1 MMGYLPQLTHL
12 GQLELIEVYEFY
24 DQPILFSCRNAS
36 DAIFIGV
43 FAAED
48 DNFETWLYV
57 GVSPHRFNQIRS
69 GAIDLHDAFSEV
81 EDGIIYQIK
90 VPHDEQMPVSMPI
103 PAPQIP
109 DDMLPL
115 PGEFINLETST
126 LPELDEDIERKSRQI
141 RQEIIS
147 LALNFDGEFRTEAPV
162 NALSEILGSLQD
174 TIDAV
179 GESLTEG
186 SNVRGPIPKNVL
198 SDMQMSVTRISA
210 GSFKLEL
217 ASTQLT
223 DAFGESK
230 CGNAIQELVNLLKI
244 GNNADE
250 LSEHLIRLKSRVAK
264 KYVLLLESL
273 SDVVAETKV
282 VWASPK
288 AGSGDSAYLP
298 AALARNTIDII
309 KQFKSLSEPEH
320 DVPGTLIGVFTDTRT
335 FGIKAQNG
343 TIYKGKI
350 LDEAFDAASNATISN
365 RYIATIREVTSIQ
378 PVTKEKKTE
387 YYLVDLE
394 PVLKSKG

>member
-36 DAIFIGV
+36 DAIFMGV
-43 FAAED
+43 FADED
-48 DNFETWLYV
+48 DNFETWLYI
-57 GVSPHRFNQIRS
+57 GVSPHRFKQIRS

-81 EDGIIYQIK
+81 EGGVIFQIK
-90 VPHDEQMPVSMPI
+90 VPHDEQDPVSIPI
-103 PAPQIP
+103 SAAQIP

-115 PGEFINLETST
+115 PGESINLETPT
-126 LPELDEDIERKSRQI
+126 LPELDEDLKRKSFQI
-141 RQEIIS
+141 KQEIIS
-147 LALNFDGEFRTEAPV
+147 LDLNFDGEFRTEAPV

-186 SNVRGPIPKNVL
+186 SNVRGPIPGNVL
-198 SDMQMSVTRISA
+198 SDMKTSVTRIGA

-223 DAFGESK
+223 NAFGESK
-230 CGNAIQELVNLLKI
+230 CGDAIQELVNLLKI
-244 GNNADE
+244 GSNPNE
-250 LSEHLIRLKSRVAK
+250 LREHLIRLKSRVANR
-264 KYVLLLESL
+264 YVSLLESL
-273 SDVVAETKV
+273 SGVVRETRI

-288 AGSGDSAYLP
+288 EGRGDSASLS
-298 AALARNTIDII
+298 AAVARETIDII
-309 KQFKSLSEPEH
+309 EQFKDLLESDH
-320 DVPGTLIGVFTDTRT
+320 DVEGTLIGVFTDNKT
-335 FGIKAQNG
+335 FGIKAQDG

-350 LDEAFDAASNATISN
+350 LDEAFDAASNATISD

-378 PVTKEKKTE
+378 PVTKETKTE
-387 YYLVDLE
+387 YYLVDLQ
-394 PVLKSKG
+394 PIQ

>member
-12 GQLELIEVYEFY
+12 GKLELIEVYEFY

-43 FAAED
+43 FADED

-141 RQEIIS
+141 RQEIMS
-147 LALNFDGEFRTEAPV
+147 LALNLDGEFRTEAPTNV
-162 NALSEILGSLQD
+162 LSDILGSFQN

-179 GESLTEG
+179 GESHTES
-186 SNVRGPIPKNVL
+186 SNVRGPIPGNVL
-198 SDMQMSVTRISA
+198 SDMQTSVTRMGA

-223 DAFGESK
+223 DMFGESK
-230 CGNAIQELVNLLKI
+230 CGDAMQELVNLLKI
-244 GNNADE
+244 GSNADE
-250 LSEHLIRLKSRVAK
+250 LREHLIRLKSRVANR
-264 KYVLLLESL
+264 YISLLESL
-273 SDVVAETKV
+273 SGVVRETKI

-288 AGSGDSAYLP
+288 GRGDSAYLP
-298 AALARNTIDII
+298 AKLARETIDII
-309 KQFKSLSEPEH
+309 KQFENLSESEY
-320 DVPGTLIGVFTDTRT
+320 DVEGTLIGVFTDNKT
-335 FGIKAQNG
+335 FGIEAQDG
-343 TIYKGKI
+343 TPYKGKI
-350 LDEAFDAASNATISN
+350 LDEAFNTASRATISE

-378 PVTKEKKTE
+378 PVTEEVKTD
-387 YYLVDLE
+387 YYLVKLE
-394 PVLKSKG
+394 PI